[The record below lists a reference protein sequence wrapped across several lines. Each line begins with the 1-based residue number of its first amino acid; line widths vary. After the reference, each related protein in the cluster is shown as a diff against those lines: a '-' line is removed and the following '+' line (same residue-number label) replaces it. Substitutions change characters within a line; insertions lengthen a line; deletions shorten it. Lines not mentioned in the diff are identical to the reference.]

1 MRLDVLSVEIPDDGG
16 LVDAVDRHLDRAR
29 VRPRVVDPFLL
40 QMDRRPD
47 RALLDVTGD
56 IGQPEVH
63 EPTARRGEGEGEGDR
78 EQDQAEPVAAQ
89 PGHESPKVASGTL
102 IGPSVPAHVSMVA

>member
-1 MRLDVLSVEIPDDGG
+1 MPWIVTS
-16 LVDAVDRHLDRAR
+16 DRAR

-63 EPTARRGEGEGEGDR
+63 EPTARRGEERGEGDR

-89 PGHESPKVASGTL
+89 PGPSPQGCRRDL